1 MNDISMAT
9 FSFFDVGSS
18 PNAANSKSDRPER
31 YYHGFVLG
39 LIVELMGRYQIS
51 SNRESGYGRY
61 DVMLEPTDKA
71 DLAFILEFK
80 VREEGEESLEETVIA
95 AKKQIQEK
103 EYAKELEKRGI
114 EPERIRYYGFAF

>member
-1 MNDISMAT
+1 
-9 FSFFDVGSS
+9 
-18 PNAANSKSDRPER
+18 
-31 YYHGFVLG
+31 
-39 LIVELMGRYQIS
+39 MGRYQIS

-61 DVMLEPTDKA
+61 DVMLESTDKD

-114 EPERIRYYGFAF
+114 EPERIRYYGFAFQGEKVRIG